1 MLRQGAAA
9 ALLLAAGCG
18 APAPPPA
25 PPVTLS
31 TNNTAANVGAIT
43 TFFRQ
48 VCLDAAPDVERM
60 KAAVAASGWR
70 VLEMYVDDPWEPPFW
85 RFDHGSLT
93 WIPRPQTMC
102 SLGLDS
108 LVSPTPAALGAALRP
123 AAERSGFEIT
133 VEEANRIVWTRPAG
147 GNRRMV
153 LMIEVIPPDRG
164 RTRGAG
170 RQAVSLYLSSET
182 IPAARPEGE

>member
-9 ALLLAAGCG
+9 ALLLTAGCG

-31 TNNTAANVGAIT
+31 TTDTAANVGALS

-48 VCLDAAPDVERM
+48 VCLDAAPDVPRM
-60 KAAVAASGWR
+60 TAVVAASGWP
-70 VLEMYVDDPWEPPFW
+70 VLEMYSETRLDPQYW
-85 RFDHGSLT
+85 RFDHGDLL
-93 WIPRPQTMC
+93 WIPRPETRC

-123 AAERSGFEIT
+123 AVQRSGFEMSA
-133 VEEANRIVWTRPAG
+133 EDANRIVWTRPAG
-147 GNRRMV
+147 GDRRMV

-164 RTRGAG
+164 RTRGEG
-170 RQAVSLYLSSET
+170 RQAVSLSLSSET
-182 IPAARPEGE
+182 IPAARPQGE